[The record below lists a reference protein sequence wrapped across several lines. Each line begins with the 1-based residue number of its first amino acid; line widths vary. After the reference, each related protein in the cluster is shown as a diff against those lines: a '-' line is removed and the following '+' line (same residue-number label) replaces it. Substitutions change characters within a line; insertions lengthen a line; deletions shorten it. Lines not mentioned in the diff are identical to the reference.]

1 MLGKEVRTQPV
12 LGSKKMNICDRA
24 HGENGRRYLPWP
36 FSWCLAQRALPEVK
50 YMLTINGYITLR

>member
-1 MLGKEVRTQPV
+1 MLGKEVRIQPF

-36 FSWCLAQRALPEVK
+36 LSWCLAQRALPEVK
-50 YMLTINGYITLR
+50 YVLTVNGYMTLR

>member
-12 LGSKKMNICDRA
+12 LGSKSMNICYRA

-50 YMLTINGYITLR
+50 YVLTVNGYMTLR

>member
-24 HGENGRRYLPWP
+24 NGENGRRYLPWP